1 MTTDQIEDGDE
12 AITKP
17 RPKQGAV
24 PDIFVRPVEPE
35 DAPGV
40 TALMNLPGYR
50 WGTMRLPYQ
59 SVSTTRQKMSTSGPN
74 FVCLVATSKEE
85 IVGMASLT
93 RFEGRRSHVGAVGM
107 GVHDSYVGHGLGTR
121 LLTSLLEVADDWWAL
136 RRIELTVN
144 TDNARAIGLYERMG
158 FEREGVLRDY
168 ALRGGEFIDAVSMA
182 RLAKLPQSGKSSET

>member
-1 MTTDQIEDGDE
+1 MTTNKTNDDASQIAEKGL
-12 AITKP
+12 A
-17 RPKQGAV
+17 A
-24 PDIFVRPVEPE
+24 DIVIRAVEPE

-50 WGTMRLPYQ
+50 WGTMRLPHQ

-74 FVCLVATSKEE
+74 FVCLVASSKEE

-107 GVHDSYVGHGLGTR
+107 GIHDAYVGIGLGTR

-144 TDNARAIGLYERMG
+144 VDNGRAIGLYERMG

-168 ALRGGEFIDAVSMA
+168 AFRGGAFVDAVSMA
-182 RLAKLPQSGKSSET
+182 RLANVPRSAKSSDV

>member
-1 MTTDQIEDGDE
+1 MTTKNANDSACE
-12 AITKP
+12 ITEK
-17 RPKQGAV
+17 RLAAE
-24 PDIFVRPVEPE
+24 IFIRAVEPE

-59 SVSTTRQKMSTSGPN
+59 SVSTTRQKMSTSGTN
-74 FVCLVATSKEE
+74 FVCLVATSTEE

-93 RFEGRRSHVGAVGM
+93 RFEGRRSHVGAVDM
-107 GVHDSYVGHGLGTR
+107 GVHDACVGNGLGTR
-121 LLTSLLEVADDWWAL
+121 LLTSLLQVADDWWAL

-144 TDNARAIGLYERMG
+144 ADNERAIGLYKRMG

-168 ALRGGEFIDAVSMA
+168 AFRGGAFIDAVSMV
-182 RLAKLPQSGKSSET
+182 RLGNAPRSGQSSET

>member
-1 MTTDQIEDGDE
+1 MTTNKMNDDASEVTEKGL
-12 AITKP
+12 AT
-17 RPKQGAV
+17 
-24 PDIFVRPVEPE
+24 DIFIRAVEPE

-40 TALMNLPGYR
+40 AALMNLPGYR

-59 SVSTTRQKMSTSGPN
+59 SIDTTRQKMSTSGPN
-74 FVCLVATSKEE
+74 FVCLVATSNDE

-107 GVHDSYVGHGLGTR
+107 GVHDLYVGKGLGTR

-144 TDNARAIGLYERMG
+144 ADNARAISLYERMG
-158 FEREGVLRDY
+158 FDREGVLRDY
-168 ALRGGEFIDAVSMA
+168 ELRGGKFIDAVSMA
-182 RLAKLPQSGKSSET
+182 RLANKPRVGKRSET

>member
-1 MTTDQIEDGDE
+1 MTTNETNDDASQI
-12 AITKP
+12 ANK
-17 RPKQGAV
+17 RLAS
-24 PDIFVRPVEPE
+24 DILIRAVEPE
-35 DAPGV
+35 DAPSM
-40 TALMNLPGYR
+40 TALINLPGYR

-59 SVSTTRQKMSTSGPN
+59 SVSTTQQKMSTSGPN

-93 RFEGRRSHVGAVGM
+93 RFEGRRSHVGTIGM
-107 GVHDSYVGHGLGTR
+107 GVHDAYVGNGLGTR

-144 TDNARAIGLYERMG
+144 VDNGRAISLYERMG

-168 ALRGGEFIDAVSMA
+168 ALRGGKFVDAASMA
-182 RLAKLPQSGKSSET
+182 RLANLPQSGRSSGS

>member
-1 MTTDQIEDGDE
+1 MTKNQTNDDASEVTENGL
-12 AITKP
+12 A
-17 RPKQGAV
+17 A
-24 PDIFVRPVEPE
+24 DIFIRAVEPE

-40 TALMNLPGYR
+40 TTLMNLPGYR

-107 GVHDSYVGHGLGTR
+107 GVHDAYVGNGLGSR
-121 LLTSLLEVADDWWAL
+121 LLTSLLDVADDWWAL

-144 TDNARAIGLYERMG
+144 ADNGRAIGLYEHMG
-158 FEREGVLRDY
+158 FEREGVMRDY
-168 ALRGGEFIDAVSMA
+168 ALRGGKLVDAVSMA
-182 RLAKLPQSGKSSET
+182 RLANMRQSGKSSET

>member
-1 MTTDQIEDGDE
+1 MTTNRTNDGACQIAEKGL
-12 AITKP
+12 A
-17 RPKQGAV
+17 A
-24 PDIFVRPVEPE
+24 DISIRAVEPE

-40 TALMNLPGYR
+40 AALMNLPGYR
-50 WGTMRLPYQ
+50 WGTMRLPHQ
-59 SVSTTRQKMSTSGPN
+59 SVSTTRQKMSTNGPN
-74 FVCLVATSKEE
+74 FVCLVAISKEE

-107 GVHDSYVGHGLGTR
+107 GVHDAYVGNGLGAR

-144 TDNARAIGLYERMG
+144 ADNARAIGLYERMG

-168 ALRGGEFIDAVSMA
+168 ALCGGEFIDAVSMA

>member
-1 MTTDQIEDGDE
+1 MTKNQTNDDASEVTENGL
-12 AITKP
+12 A
-17 RPKQGAV
+17 A
-24 PDIFVRPVEPE
+24 DIFIRAVEPE

-40 TALMNLPGYR
+40 TTLMNLPGYR

-107 GVHDSYVGHGLGTR
+107 GVHDAYVGNGLGSR
-121 LLTSLLEVADDWWAL
+121 LLTSLLDVADDWWAL

-144 TDNARAIGLYERMG
+144 ADNGRAIGLYERMG

-168 ALRGGEFIDAVSMA
+168 AFRGGAFIDAVSMV
-182 RLAKLPQSGKSSET
+182 RLGYAQRSGQSSET

>member
-1 MTTDQIEDGDE
+1 MTKNQTNDDASEVTENGL
-12 AITKP
+12 A
-17 RPKQGAV
+17 A
-24 PDIFVRPVEPE
+24 DIFIRAVEPE

-40 TALMNLPGYR
+40 TTLMNLPGYR

-107 GVHDSYVGHGLGTR
+107 GVHDAYVGNGLGSR
-121 LLTSLLEVADDWWAL
+121 LLTSLLDVADDWWAL

-144 TDNARAIGLYERMG
+144 ADNERAIGLYKRMG

-168 ALRGGEFIDAVSMA
+168 AFRGGAFIDAVSMV
-182 RLAKLPQSGKSSET
+182 RLGNAPRSGQSSET

>member
-1 MTTDQIEDGDE
+1 MTTKK
-12 AITKP
+12 AIDRASETTGK
-17 RPKQGAV
+17 RLATNTL
-24 PDIFVRPVEPE
+24 IRAVEPE

-50 WGTMRLPYQ
+50 WGTMRLPHQ

-93 RFEGRRSHVGAVGM
+93 RFEERRSHVGAVGM
-107 GVHDSYVGHGLGTR
+107 GVHDAYVGNGLGTR

-144 TDNARAIGLYERMG
+144 ADNARAIGLYERMG
-158 FEREGVLRDY
+158 FEREGVLRNY
-168 ALRGGEFIDAVSMA
+168 ALRGGQFVDAVNMA
-182 RLAKLPQSGKSSET
+182 RLADLPQPRKSSET

>member
-1 MTTDQIEDGDE
+1 MTKNQTNDDASEVTENGL
-12 AITKP
+12 A
-17 RPKQGAV
+17 A
-24 PDIFVRPVEPE
+24 DIFIRAVEPE

-40 TALMNLPGYR
+40 TTLMNLPGYR

-93 RFEGRRSHVGAVGM
+93 RFEGGRSHVGAVGM
-107 GVHDSYVGHGLGTR
+107 GVHDAYVGNGLGSR
-121 LLTSLLEVADDWWAL
+121 LLTSLLDVADDWWAL

-144 TDNARAIGLYERMG
+144 ADNERAIGLYKRMG

-168 ALRGGEFIDAVSMA
+168 AFRGGAFIDAVSME
-182 RLAKLPQSGKSSET
+182 RLGNAPRSGQIGRAHV

>member
-1 MTTDQIEDGDE
+1 MTKNQTNDDASEVTENGL
-12 AITKP
+12 A
-17 RPKQGAV
+17 A
-24 PDIFVRPVEPE
+24 DIFIRAVEPE

-40 TALMNLPGYR
+40 TTLMNLPGYR

-107 GVHDSYVGHGLGTR
+107 GVHDAYVGNGLGTR

-144 TDNARAIGLYERMG
+144 ADNARAISLYERMG

-168 ALRGGEFIDAVSMA
+168 ALRGGKFVDAVSMA
-182 RLAKLPQSGKSSET
+182 LRANVSRSAKSNDT

>member
-1 MTTDQIEDGDE
+1 MTTIETNDDASQIAEKGL
-12 AITKP
+12 A
-17 RPKQGAV
+17 A
-24 PDIFVRPVEPE
+24 DILIRAVEPE
-35 DAPGV
+35 DASGI

-59 SVSTTRQKMSTSGPN
+59 SVSTTRQKMSTSGSN
-74 FVCLVATSKEE
+74 FVCLVASSEEE

-107 GVHDSYVGHGLGTR
+107 GVHDDYVGKGLGTR

-144 TDNARAIGLYERMG
+144 ADNTPAIGLYERMG

-168 ALRGGEFIDAVSMA
+168 ALRGGEFINAVSMA
-182 RLAKLPQSGKSSET
+182 RLANLPQSGKSSEI

>member
-1 MTTDQIEDGDE
+1 MTTNRADDSACETTE
-12 AITKP
+12 KRLA
-17 RPKQGAV
+17 A
-24 PDIFVRPVEPE
+24 DIFIRAVEPE

-59 SVSTTRQKMSTSGPN
+59 SVSTTRQKMSPSGQN
-74 FVCLVATSKEE
+74 FVCLVATSNEE
-85 IVGMASLT
+85 IVGMAFLR

-107 GVHDSYVGHGLGTR
+107 GVHDDYVGKGLGTR
-121 LLTSLLEVADDWWAL
+121 LLTSLLKVADDWWAL

-144 TDNARAIGLYERMG
+144 ADNAPAIGLYGRMG

-168 ALRGGEFIDAVSMA
+168 ALRGGELINAVSMA
-182 RLAKLPQSGKSSET
+182 RLANGPRSAKSNDT

>member
-1 MTTDQIEDGDE
+1 MTTYKTTDDACGKAEKRLAVDILIR
-12 AITKP
+12 AI
-17 RPKQGAV
+17 
-24 PDIFVRPVEPE
+24 EPE

-59 SVSTTRQKMSTSGPN
+59 SVGTTRQKMSTSEPN
-74 FVCLVATSKEE
+74 FVCLVATSGEE

-93 RFEGRRSHVGAVGM
+93 RLEGRRSHVGAVGM
-107 GVHDSYVGHGLGTR
+107 GVHDACVGKGLGTR

-144 TDNARAIGLYERMG
+144 ADNAAAIGLYERMG

-182 RLAKLPQSGKSSET
+182 RLAN